1 MKNHVSKKGSSMAT
15 KTLYIDSRTKI
26 AGTHSDFKVSLPE
39 ELTLRG
45 ARVRVD
51 NIRSTDTFKT
61 VSSRNKFAYFL
72 DGSGGLSSVALDEAA
87 YTGQTFAT
95 ELAAK
100 SSRTCTYVA
109 TSNALQLAYA
119 AATRIIYDDSELKA
133 FPASSFPSG
142 ASPDHPNSVNDIL
155 GSSASISG
163 STITFAFITMAPL
176 QDLYLCSN
184 HLMVHDSW
192 MPKGQRN
199 ALAKI
204 SLPGGF
210 GTTVLAATPENTFFD
225 LGDYVTLKEIDFQLR
240 DYHGSIVGLLTP
252 ISFQL
257 IFEC

>member
-1 MKNHVSKKGSSMAT
+1 MTKNHVSKKEAMAT
-15 KTLYIDSRTKI
+15 KTLHIDSRTKI

-51 NIRSTDTFKT
+51 NIRTTDTFKT
-61 VSSRNKFAYFL
+61 ISSRNKFAYFL

-87 YTGQTFAT
+87 YTGQTLAT

-100 SSRTCTYVA
+100 SSRACTYVA

-119 AATRIIYDDSELKA
+119 SSTRIIYDDAELKS
-133 FPASSFPSG
+133 FPASSFPAG
-142 ASPDHPNSVNDIL
+142 ATQEQPNSINDIL
-155 GSSASISG
+155 GSSATISG
-163 STITFAFITMAPL
+163 CTITFSFIIMAPL

-192 MPKGQRN
+192 LPKGQRN

-210 GTTVLAATPENTFFD
+210 GTTVQAATPDGTFFD

-240 DYHGSIVGLLTP
+240 DYSGSIVDLLSP

-257 IFEC
+257 IFDC